1 MPPKMKTTK
10 DMVSDAAFQI
20 ARASDWTNINARNV
34 AKELSCSTQP
44 VMYHFDTIE
53 DLKKSAYEKADQ
65 FHTENLKHIEGSQE
79 PMLEIGLNYIRFSV
93 EEPSLFRFL
102 FQSGYG
108 PHTDLRTMIDSP
120 ELEPVLQV
128 MMQAMNITIEK
139 AKEIFAALAI
149 FSHGYASLLANHYM
163 EYNEAL
169 ASEQLTKAFYG
180 AVASAMEEER

>member
-1 MPPKMKTTK
+1 MPPKMRTTR

-20 ARASDWTNINARNV
+20 ARQTDWTDINARNV
-34 AKELSCSTQP
+34 AKQLNCSTQP
-44 VMYHFDTIE
+44 VMYHFATIE
-53 DLKKSAYEKADQ
+53 DLKKAAYEKADR
-65 FHTENLKHIEGSQE
+65 FHTEYLMQIEGAQD

-120 ELEPVLQV
+120 ELEPMLQV
-128 MMQAMNITIEK
+128 MMQAMNANLEK
-139 AKEIFAALAI
+139 TKEMFAALAI
-149 FSHGYASLLANHYM
+149 FAHGFASLLANHYM
-163 EYNEAL
+163 EYEEAV

-180 AVASAMEEER
+180 AAASVMEDER

>member
-1 MPPKMKTTK
+1 MPPKIKITQ

-20 ARASDWTNINARNV
+20 ARKSDWTNINARNL
-34 AKELSCSTQP
+34 AKQLNCSTQP

-53 DLKKSAYEKADQ
+53 DIKKAAYEKADQ
-65 FHTENLKHIEGSQE
+65 FHTEYLMNIEGSEE

-108 PHTDLRTMIDSP
+108 PHTDLLTMIDSP

-128 MMQAMNITIEK
+128 MMQAMNMKLEK
-139 AKEIFAALAI
+139 TKEIFATLAI
-149 FSHGYASLLANHYM
+149 FAHGYASLLANHYM
-163 EYNEAL
+163 EYDEVS

-180 AVASAMEEER
+180 AVTAATEEEK